1 MAKMKRGHGRG
12 VRFTKGAGATGV
24 PQSMGNFDGAN
35 RSMRRGNIWW
45 STLDT
50 REELDSFSR
59 AELLRR
65 CRWLRTNVGFY
76 KGFIKN
82 GAMLVGWMTP
92 QARTA
97 DEEWNKAAD
106 LNFRNRAMAKTV
118 FDVGGKFNFKTAQ
131 RMLMQK
137 VLCDGDI
144 LTVLT
149 ESGNKGAAV
158 AFYESHQFR
167 NPKGAKR
174 EHWRDGVRMNPATGR
189 HIAYGLGDGKKVKVI
204 GARDACYFGVFESPG
219 NGRAHPPLAHGVTHA
234 VDVTEVRADT
244 KHGIK
249 NAALL
254 GIVSELESGNQR
266 TRSRG
271 GMEVTAPM
279 GIYGEEV
286 VPGEWEGGV
295 RKVKTEQVWS
305 GGQVVSGV
313 AGEKFKILTDGRPHP
328 NQMEFIREL
337 IHDIA
342 HGYGLPPEAVG
353 HMGKLTA
360 PGLRFVLEV
369 AKRWIEE
376 WQLELVSWCHRYWV
390 YHMAKEIKAG
400 RLEMPDDEN
409 WMLGVEW
416 TPRRSLTID
425 RGHDGKQR
433 LDEIEGGHGTWADW
447 FADVDGSDWRV
458 KVRQR
463 VNEVAYARDVCDEMG
478 VEYAEVFRPR
488 QGAAAPATG
497 EKKREE
503 DDGDDDDE

>member
-1 MAKMKRGHGRG
+1 MAKRKRIHSRG
-12 VRFTKGAGATGV
+12 VRFQDNSRAV
-24 PQSMGNFDGAN
+24 EMPQSFGNFDGAN
-35 RSMRRGNIWW
+35 RSMRRGKIWW

-50 REELDSFSR
+50 RDELDSFSR
-59 AELLRR
+59 EELLRR
-65 CRWLRTNVGFY
+65 CRWLKTNVGFY

-106 LNFRNRAMAKTV
+106 LNFKHRAMAKTV

-131 RMLMQK
+131 KMLMQK

-144 LTVLT
+144 LPVLT

-158 AFYESHQFR
+158 AFYESHQLR
-167 NPKGAKR
+167 NPKGAKK
-174 EHWRDGVRMNPATGR
+174 ELWRDGVRTNPATGR
-189 HIAYGLGDGKKVKVI
+189 HLAYGLSDGKKVKVI

-249 NAALL
+249 NAALM
-254 GIVSELESGNQR
+254 GIVSEMDSGNQR
-266 TRSRG
+266 PRSRD
-271 GMEVTAPM
+271 GMEVTVPM
-279 GIYGEEV
+279 GVHAAADVSSGSGGGEAKKMKTEEV
-286 VPGEWEGGV
+286 LA
-295 RKVKTEQVWS
+295 
-305 GGQVVSGV
+305 GGQVVSGT
-313 AGEKFKILTDGRPHP
+313 AGEKFKVLTDGRPHP

-353 HMGKLTA
+353 HMSKLTA

-376 WQLELVSWCHRYWV
+376 WQLELVGWCHRYWV

-400 RLEMPDDEN
+400 RLEQPKDEN

-447 FADVDGSDWRV
+447 FSDVDGSDWRV

-463 VNEVAYARDVCDEMG
+463 VGEVAYAHQVCEELG
-478 VEYAEVFRPR
+478 VDYADVFRPR
-488 QGAAAPATG
+488 QGAAAPAME
-497 EKKREE
+497 EKQARDE
-503 DDGDDDDE
+503 DDEE